1 MTPKWLLWAAKL
13 QAIAQSGITYAT
25 NPFEIDRYTQVRD
38 LACEIMA
45 AHSDADVDSVR
56 AIFSGEKGYATPKVD
71 VRGFVRREGEVL
83 LIRERVDG
91 LWSLPGG
98 WADVNDSPSEAVVRE
113 IEEESGYRTRAVKLL
128 ALYDRNRHGHTPFP
142 FHIYKLFFLCEP
154 AGGDPSAG
162 SAAKSPGPV
171 SYETLDV
178 GFFPLDRLPP
188 LSTGRVTEA
197 QIRRLSE
204 LAGDPNSATDFD

>member
-1 MTPKWLLWAAKL
+1 MTPRWLLWAGRL
-13 QAIAQSGITYAT
+13 QAIAQSGLTYAT
-25 NPFEIDRYTQVRD
+25 NPFEIDRYTQIRE

-45 AHSDADVDSVR
+45 AHSDADVDTVK

-71 VRGFVRREGEVL
+71 VRGFVLREGEVL
-83 LIRERVDG
+83 LIRERADG

-113 IEEESGYRTRAVKLL
+113 IDEESGYRARAVKLL

-142 FHIYKLFFLCEP
+142 FHIYKLFFLCELV
-154 AGGDPSAG
+154 GGGPGSKGTSAE
-162 SAAKSPGPV
+162 
-171 SYETLDV
+171 SYETVDA

-188 LSTGRVTEA
+188 LSIGRVTDE
-197 QIRRLSE
+197 QIRRLAR
-204 LAGDPNSATDFD
+204 LAKDPNSATDFD

>member
-1 MTPKWLLWAAKL
+1 MTPRWLLWAAKL
-13 QAIAQSGITYAT
+13 QAIAQSGLTYAT
-25 NPFEIDRYTQVRD
+25 NPFEIDRYTQIHD

-45 AHSDADVDSVR
+45 AHSDADVDSVK
-56 AIFSGEKGYATPKVD
+56 AIFSGERGYATPKVD
-71 VRGFVRREGEVL
+71 VRGFVLRAGKVL

-128 ALYDRNRHGHTPFP
+128 ALFDRNRHGHTPFP
-142 FHIYKLFFLCEP
+142 FHVYKLFFQCEP
-154 AGGDPSAG
+154 VSVDPTH
-162 SAAKSPGPV
+162 KSG
-171 SYETLDV
+171 ETLDV

-188 LSTGRVTEA
+188 LSIGRVTEA
-197 QIRRLSE
+197 QIRRLAG
-204 LAGDPNSATDFD
+204 LATDRNSATDFD